1 MPKKIYGYYFTII
14 VEKTKEGYVAY
25 APGVGGVY
33 EEGQTFKEAE
43 ANAYEAACAI
53 LEARLER
60 GDPLTE
66 ENEYLKIITE
76 PPDRESIDEIPMED
90 GYIITTP
97 PCAIPA

>member
-1 MPKKIYGYYFTII
+1 MRKKIYGYYFAILI
-14 VEKTKEGYVAY
+14 EEGEDGYVAY

-33 EEGQTFKEAE
+33 EEGRTPEEAE

-60 GDPLTE
+60 GDPITE

-76 PPDRESIDEIPMED
+76 PPDREQIDKIQMRD
-90 GYIITTP
+90 GYIMTH
-97 PCAIPA
+97 PCPVPA